1 MRQRVFGP
9 SLFALALV
17 ALCAAPAPPCRAA
30 PADDAEAAS
39 VIDPRRRTPIVDA
52 VERVRPAVVNI
63 SAEEVVVQRDPVFDQ
78 FFRDFFEL
86 RPPARKFTRTSLGS
100 GVIVNAEGFV
110 VTNAH
115 VVARG
120 QRIRVVLADERELEA
135 RLVGTDTDADLA
147 VLAVAAKDLPF
158 VPFGTASDLLIG
170 ESVIAI
176 GNPFGF
182 SHTVTTGVVSATH
195 RSLRTPER
203 TFFDFIQTDAS
214 INPGNSGGPLLDA
227 TGELIGIN
235 TAIYGGAQNIGFAIP
250 AERAAE
256 VVRQLITHGEVR
268 PGWLGFAVQ
277 DLAPELA
284 AALGVEGERGV
295 LVRWVETDGPAA
307 AAGLVRG
314 DVVVEIDG
322 RRPESAQ
329 AVEDRL
335 SSLPEGGQLRLRVV
349 RQGENR
355 HTDLSLVA
363 EVLTPERLDAQAWQR
378 LGIRAAVGRSEG
390 PLVLTAIRPKSGAAR
405 AGLTA
410 GDHLLA
416 IEDIETRSRADLH
429 RALRR
434 LRRAERARVA
444 VEHEGMAYRLA
455 LPLDD

>member
-1 MRQRVFGP
+1 MRRRVLVR
-9 SLFALALV
+9 SLCALALV
-17 ALCAAPAPPCRAA
+17 AFCGATATPPRAATAADAAAAP
-30 PADDAEAAS
+30 

-52 VERVRPAVVNI
+52 VERARPAVVNI
-63 SAEEVVVQRDPVFDQ
+63 SAEEVVFRRDPVFDQ

-86 RPPARKFTRTSLGS
+86 RPPERKFTRTSLGS

-135 RLVGTDTDADLA
+135 KLVGTDTDADLA
-147 VLAVAAKDLPF
+147 VLAVAATDLPF
-158 VPFGTASDLLIG
+158 VPFGTASDLMIG

-256 VVRQLITHGEVR
+256 VVHQLITHGEVR

-277 DLAPELA
+277 DLDPDLA
-284 AALGVEGERGV
+284 AALGVETGRGV
-295 LVRWVETDGPAA
+295 LVRWVEADGPAA

-314 DVVVEIDG
+314 DVVVEIEG
-322 RRPESAQ
+322 RKPESAQ
-329 AVEDRL
+329 AVDDRL
-335 SSLPEGGQLRLRVV
+335 TSLPEGGQLELRVL
-349 RQGENR
+349 RQGRDEPLE
-355 HTDLSLVA
+355 LSLVA
-363 EVLTPERLDAQAWQR
+363 EILTPERLDGQAWQR
-378 LGIRAAVGRSEG
+378 LGIRANAGRAEG

-405 AGLTA
+405 AGIRA

-434 LRRAERARVA
+434 LRRAERAHVA

-455 LPLDD
+455 IPLD